1 VAGKV
6 GGYAIQG
13 SAAAFME
20 WIRGD
25 YANVVGLPLALT
37 ARMLGAAGINS

>member
-1 VAGKV
+1 VAGKAE
-6 GGYAIQG
+6 GYAIQG
-13 SAAAFME
+13 GAAALVE

-25 YANVVGLPLALT
+25 YTNVVGLPLALT